1 MIPQKEENL
10 SCQTIILDFLKSE
23 GMTYTVTARKEQA
36 YIEKDENNVCQYKSK
51 HYLLWTLKEMLSMLN
66 IDSPNEYS
74 FFIKFREK
82 IKFSTFSRLVQE
94 TKELYY
100 QEKIP
105 ESISCLFENCS
116 QVE

>member
-1 MIPQKEENL
+1 MLPQKEENL

-23 GMTYTVTARKEQA
+23 GMTYTMTARKEQA
-36 YIEKDENNVCQYKSK
+36 YIEKYENNVCQYKSK

-82 IKFSTFSRLVQE
+82 IKFSTFSPISKRNQRIVLSRKNSGVNFM
-94 TKELYY
+94 
-100 QEKIP
+100 
-105 ESISCLFENCS
+105 SI
-116 QVE
+116 

>member
-23 GMTYTVTARKEQA
+23 GMTYTMTGKQA
-36 YIEKDENNVCQYKSK
+36 YIEKDENNVSQYKSK